1 MTNRER
7 ERKTLDFAKQSELD
21 GRGSIEETFY
31 PWVLTTQRFKK
42 EGMPADIA
50 DGARDITNDLD
61 GNAESQKEKYF
72 PVAWGE
78 GVMEYEKY
86 LGFDPVRRIHFVLP
100 FRRFEEKI
108 IEKTPEHTVRQDVF
122 GRYLELKTGGQVETE
137 YRSVVDPDEPEQWEK
152 LKAHAMKELEL
163 YTDEAIYQAYAP
175 LKEGHDRGD
184 YSIRLHLEGF
194 FWTPRELMNFEP
206 VLYAF
211 YDAPELLHDINDFIC
226 QVYKEKAMKVIEI
239 LQPDVVYFNEDLSG
253 VNGPLISPDTFD
265 EFVGSYY
272 RELIPMLKER
282 GVGNV
287 IVDTDGQFEAL
298 IPNFIAAGVDGFLP
312 MDVNAGMD
320 IVKIREKFPKL
331 KFIGGYNKL
340 EIAKGKEAIDAE
352 FDRILPVIRGGGYI
366 PGADHQVPPSAS
378 LEDYR
383 YYIHRLSEVMKQ
395 AGADIK

>member
-137 YRSVVDPDEPEQWEK
+137 YRYLTEAKIAAAKALMLQPEALLVGEIAEK
-152 LKAHAMKELEL
+152 V
-163 YTDEAIYQAYAP
+163 
-175 LKEGHDRGD
+175 
-184 YSIRLHLEGF
+184 GF
-194 FWTPRELMNFEP
+194 KDQFYFSKVFKSSTGYTPR
-206 VLYAF
+206 
-211 YDAPELLHDINDFIC
+211 
-226 QVYKEKAMKVIEI
+226 
-239 LQPDVVYFNEDLSG
+239 
-253 VNGPLISPDTFD
+253 
-265 EFVGSYY
+265 
-272 RELIPMLKER
+272 
-282 GVGNV
+282 
-287 IVDTDGQFEAL
+287 
-298 IPNFIAAGVDGFLP
+298 
-312 MDVNAGMD
+312 
-320 IVKIREKFPKL
+320 
-331 KFIGGYNKL
+331 
-340 EIAKGKEAIDAE
+340 
-352 FDRILPVIRGGGYI
+352 
-366 PGADHQVPPSAS
+366 
-378 LEDYR
+378 DYR
-383 YYIHRLSEVMKQ
+383 KQ
-395 AGADIK
+395 YLQKNDE

>member
-7 ERKTLDFAKQSELD
+7 ERKTLDFGRPE
-21 GRGSIEETFY
+21 GRGSVEETFY
-31 PWVLTTQRFKK
+31 PWVSTARRYKS
-42 EGMPADIA
+42 EGMPATIA

-61 GNAESQKEKYF
+61 GNTEGQKEKYF

-78 GVMEYEKY
+78 GVMAYETY

-108 IEKTPEHTVRQDVF
+108 IEATPEHVVRQDVF
-122 GRYLELKTGGQVETE
+122 GRYLERKKNGLVETE
-137 YRSVVDPDEPEQWEK
+137 YKPVINPEKPEEWER
-152 LKAHAMKELEL
+152 LKAHALKELES
-163 YTDEAIYQAYAP
+163 YTDEAIERAYMP
-175 LKEGHDRGD
+175 LKAGHDRGD
-184 YSIRLHLEGF
+184 YSVRLHLEGF

-211 YDAPELLHDINDFIC
+211 YDQPELLHDINDFIC
-226 QVYKEKAMKVIEI
+226 KVYREKAMKAIEI
-239 LQPDVVYFNEDLSG
+239 IEPDVVYFNEDLSG
-253 VNGPLISPDTFD
+253 VNGPLISPECFD
-265 EFVGSYY
+265 EFVGAYY
-272 RELIPMLKER
+272 RELIPMMKER

-287 IVDTDGQFEAL
+287 IVDTDGEFEKL

-320 IVKIREKFPKL
+320 IVKIRRQFPKL

-340 EIAKGKEAIDAE
+340 MIAEGKEAIDAE
-352 FDRILPVIRGGGYI
+352 FARILPVIRGGGYI

-378 LEDYR
+378 LENYR
-383 YYIHRLSEVMKQ
+383 YYIKRLSEVMRQ
-395 AGADIK
+395 AGADIG

>member
-7 ERKTLDFAKQSELD
+7 ERRTLDFQKVEE
-21 GRGSIEETFY
+21 RGAVEETFY
-31 PWVLTTQRFKK
+31 PWVLTTQRFIK

-50 DGARDITNDLD
+50 NGARDITNDLD
-61 GNAESQKEKYF
+61 GNAENQKEKYF

-108 IEKTPEHTVRQDVF
+108 IEDTPEHIVRQDVF
-122 GRYLELKTGGQVETE
+122 GRYLELKRGGLVETE
-137 YRSVVDPDEPEQWEK
+137 YKSVIDPEHPEQWEK
-152 LKAHAMKELEL
+152 LKEHAMKELEQ
-163 YTDEAIYQAYAP
+163 YTDEAIYRAYAP

-194 FWTPRELMNFEP
+194 FWTVRELMNFEP

-211 YDAPELLHDINDFIC
+211 YDQPELLHDINDFIC
-226 QVYKEKAMKVIEI
+226 WVYKEKAMKVIDI

-265 EFVGSYY
+265 EFVGAYY
-272 RELIPMLKER
+272 KELIPMMKER

-287 IVDTDGQFEAL
+287 IVDTDGEFEAL

-320 IVKIREKFPKL
+320 IVKIRQKFPKL

-340 EIAKGKEAIDAE
+340 EIAKGQDAIDAE
-352 FDRILPVIRGGGYI
+352 FERILPVIRGGGYI

-378 LEDYR
+378 LENYM
-383 YYIHRLSEVMKQ
+383 YYIKRLTEVMHQ
-395 AGADIK
+395 AGADLPD